1 MNLLLVGTGR
11 MGTMLRTL
19 VEQEED
25 LTILA
30 AFHRTNLSDLERT
43 APPADVIVDFSA
55 PDSLCAVAG
64 YVRRTGTPLVSGST
78 GYLPQQMD
86 LLRQL
91 GNYAPVLHSANF
103 SIGIA
108 VLRRLAAQAAEVLG
122 DAFDIEIVETHHNQ
136 KADAPSGTAKLLLE
150 AVDPGHTYSPVYGRE
165 GRSARRSP
173 REIGVHALRG
183 GTVAGAH
190 TVSFFGPQEELHLSH
205 RADNRSIFAAGALR
219 AARLLVSREPGF
231 YALEDL
237 LFPTP
242 HQP

>member
-11 MGTMLRTL
+11 MGAMLRTL
-19 VEQEED
+19 AEQEED

-30 AFHRTNLSDLERT
+30 AFHRTNLSDLERM
-43 APPADVIVDFSA
+43 ASPADVIVDFSA

-64 YVRRTGTPLVSGST
+64 YVRRTGTPLVSGTT
-78 GYLPQQMD
+78 GYLPQQTD

-108 VLRRLAAQAAEVLG
+108 VLRRLAALAAEALG
-122 DAFDIEIVETHHNQ
+122 DFDIEIVETHHNQ

-150 AVDPGHTYSPVYGRE
+150 AVDPGHACSPVYGRE
-165 GRSARRSP
+165 GRGARRSP

-205 RADNRSIFAAGALR
+205 RADNRSIFPAGALR
-219 AARLLVSREPGF
+219 AARLLSGRAPGF

-237 LFPTP
+237 LFPAP